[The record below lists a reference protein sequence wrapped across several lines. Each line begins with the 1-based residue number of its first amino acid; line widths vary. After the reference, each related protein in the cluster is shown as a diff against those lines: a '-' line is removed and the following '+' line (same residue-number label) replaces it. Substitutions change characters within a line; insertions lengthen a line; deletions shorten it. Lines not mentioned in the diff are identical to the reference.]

1 MPGDFLNALEREFG
15 DAESLGFALKCWMN
29 EIFFQKKGRQ

>member
-15 DAESLGFALKCWMN
+15 DAESLGFALKC
-29 EIFFQKKGRQ
+29 